1 MRKVKLQMQLSLD
14 GFVAGPNGEMD
25 WMTMNWDR
33 KLEEF
38 VQNLTD
44 PIGTILL
51 GRKMAGGFVAHWTSV
66 SQDPASPDIEAAR
79 KFVDTP
85 KVVFS
90 KTISASPWSNTTIAN
105 GDLAAEIEAL
115 KQKPGGDIMVY
126 GGAQFV
132 SSLIRQRLIDEY
144 NLFINP
150 VILGRGL
157 SIFGNVETQQPL
169 TLVHSQP
176 FECGI
181 TVLCYQPQPENL

>member
-1 MRKVKLQMQLSLD
+1 MQLSLD

-25 WMTMNWDR
+25 WMVMKWDR

-66 SQDPASPDIEAAR
+66 AQDPASPDVEAAR

-90 KTISASPWSNTTIAN
+90 KTISDSPWSNTTIAN
-105 GDLAAEIEAL
+105 GDLAAEIAAL
-115 KQKPGGDIMVY
+115 KHMPGGDIMVY

-132 SSLIRQRLIDEY
+132 SSLIQQRLIDEY
-144 NLFINP
+144 NFFINP

-157 SIFGNVETQQPL
+157 PIFGGVESQQPL
-169 TLVHSQP
+169 KLVHSQP

-181 TVLCYQPQPENL
+181 TVLCYQPENR